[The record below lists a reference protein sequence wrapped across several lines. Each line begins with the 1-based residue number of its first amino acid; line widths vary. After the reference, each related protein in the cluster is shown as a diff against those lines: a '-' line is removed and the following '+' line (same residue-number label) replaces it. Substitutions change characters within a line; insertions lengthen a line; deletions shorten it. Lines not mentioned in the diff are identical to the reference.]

1 MPKVDN
7 VVIHENGDG
16 MRRPAARLATGVALA
31 TAVFLGSGSPAM
43 AKVPTPSPSHGSTLR
58 NARTATCVKGADGR
72 LIDCPRPLAAKA
84 LPKAAKD
91 TTTIARV
98 SDPAA
103 LVDTRTWTTGGGNVF
118 PGADVPYGM
127 VQWSPDTLPHRNA
140 GGGYNYGDE
149 TLDGYSLTHVS
160 GPGCGAAGDVPIL
173 PITGDLPSGDP
184 NDATTAFTNAGE
196 VAQAGYYSA
205 QSNLPDTITTQLT
218 ETPHSAMGRFTF
230 PSTTRAGFIVKLM
243 DSQNGDSASSAQ
255 IVGTNEIKGSDTSGG
270 FCGDSHQYTVYYD
283 IVFDHPFTTSK
294 VITGSGAS
302 PQAVSVGF
310 DATKTPTVQAKVGIS
325 YVSADNANLNWRTEN
340 PGWNFDSVK
349 KAAQKSWNT
358 LLGRMDVSG
367 APAATTQLFYSALY
381 HNFIQPNITSD
392 VNGQFMG
399 SDLKVHSVSGTQKQ
413 QYGMF
418 SGWDT
423 YHSVAQLQAMLTPK
437 EASDQAQSQVNYY
450 AENGIIQQWGYLHL
464 DNWVMAGDPGTA
476 LIADYYAFGAKDFDT
491 KTALANMVKQASTVN
506 DVRPGTALEDQYGY
520 LPEDGTYGCCNPH
533 AQVSSLLEYDNA
545 DFALSRF
552 AAALGDSANASRFQD
567 RANNWVNVFNT
578 STGLLTPRLKNG
590 AFLPG
595 ITPSTSS
602 HYIEGTAEQY
612 LWDVPNDYA
621 GLFSLLGG
629 NAKVKPALRRFLSKP
644 DGNGEYA
651 LLSNEFGHGEEYAP
665 DYAGDPAGAQQAANT
680 LRYGLYLPGPS
691 GLQDNDD
698 LGANS
703 AAFVWSML
711 GMYPE
716 NPGSDTLVFGSP
728 GFPKASVSLPS
739 GKTIRITAP
748 GASPSEYYVKSMKLN
763 GKADS
768 KLWVPFST
776 LAKGATLDWT
786 MSTTETSWGT
796 GASNAPPSY
805 GPTFSA
811 TGAVNPSSLNLSP
824 GSSAKT
830 TLTVNST
837 ASSSQSVQWTA
848 SAPSGVTVSPSSGT
862 LTVPAGGSATAD
874 VTVTAGDTDGNY
886 PVKFTLTSAA
896 GAILPVSLG
905 VIVAKPGDLA
915 PFYDNTGISDDTAP
929 TSANYDGGGW
939 SYSEQALTGAG
950 LPPGASVTSGGITYT
965 WPDVPAAKPDNI
977 TVGGQ
982 TIQVSAPSGATRL
995 GFLGSATNAG
1005 SDGSS
1010 GTATI
1015 TYTDGTTS
1023 TGTLGFS
1030 DWTLGGGGGT
1040 PRSDNT
1046 IVATTPYRN
1055 HTSGKDNV
1063 KTYVFAA
1070 TLPLTSGKTVASV
1083 TLPSS
1088 LTEGSIGVFAIAAG

>member
-1 MPKVDN
+1 
-7 VVIHENGDG
+7 
-16 MRRPAARLATGVALA
+16 MRRPAARLATAVALA
-31 TAVFLGSGSPAM
+31 TAVVLGSGLPAM
-43 AKVPTPSPSHGSTLR
+43 AQGPKPSPSTESQLR
-58 NARTATCVKGADGR
+58 NARTVTCAKAADGR
-72 LIDCPRPLAAKA
+72 LIDCPKPLAAKA

-91 TTTIARV
+91 TSTLASV
-98 SDPAA
+98 SDPAT
-103 LVDTRTWTTGGGNVF
+103 LVDTRTWTTGGGNTF

-127 VQWSPDTLPHRNA
+127 IQWSPDTMPHRNA

-149 TLDGYSLTHVS
+149 ELTGYSLTHVS
-160 GPGCGAAGDVPIL
+160 GPGCGAAQDVPIL

-230 PSTTRAGFIVKLM
+230 PSTTQAGFLIKLM
-243 DSQNGDSASSAQ
+243 DSQNGDSASSAR

-294 VITGSGAS
+294 VITGSGSS

-340 PGWNFDSVK
+340 PGWNFDAVK
-349 KAAQKSWNT
+349 KAAQKSWNS
-358 LLGRMDVSG
+358 LLGRINVSG
-367 APAATTQLFYSALY
+367 GSTATTQEFYSLLY
-381 HNFIQPNITSD
+381 KDFLQPNITSD

-399 SDLKVHSVSGTQKQ
+399 SDVKTHSVSGSQKQ
-413 QYGMF
+413 QYGMY

-423 YHSVAQLQAMLTPK
+423 YHSLAQLQAMLTPK

-476 LIADYYAFGAKDFDT
+476 LIADYYAFGAKDFDG
-491 KTALANMVKQASTVN
+491 KTALADMLKQAYSVN
-506 DVRPGTALEDQYGY
+506 DVRPGEALEEKYGY
-520 LPEDGTYGCCNPH
+520 MPEDGTYGCCNPH

-552 AAALGDSANASRFQD
+552 AASLGDSANAAKLQD
-567 RANNWVNVFNT
+567 RANNWANVFNT
-578 STGLLTPRLKNG
+578 STGLLTPRLTNG
-590 AFLPG
+590 AFLSG
-595 ITPSTSS
+595 ITPSTTS
-602 HYIEGTAEQY
+602 HYIEGSAEEY

-629 NAKVKPALRRFLSKP
+629 SSKVKPALRKFLSRP
-644 DGNGEYA
+644 DGYGEYA
-651 LLSNEFGHGEEYAP
+651 QLSNEFSFGEEYAL

-691 GLQDNDD
+691 GLPDNDD

-703 AAFVWSML
+703 SAFVWSML

-728 GFPKASVSLPS
+728 GFPHATISLPS
-739 GKTIRITAP
+739 GKTIKINAP
-748 GASPSEYYVKSMKLN
+748 NASPSEYYVKSMKLN
-763 GKADS
+763 GKANS
-768 KLWVPFST
+768 KLYVPFST

-786 MSTTETSWGT
+786 MSPTETSWGT
-796 GASNAPPSY
+796 GADNAPPSY
-805 GPTFSA
+805 GPTFAAIGS
-811 TGAVNPSSLNLSP
+811 TNPSSLILSP
-824 GSSAKT
+824 GESAKT
-830 TLTVNST
+830 TLTVKSV
-837 ASSSQSVQWTA
+837 ASADQSVQWTA
-848 SAPSGVTVSPSSGT
+848 TAPSGVTVSPSSGT
-862 LTVPAGGSATAD
+862 LKVSPDGSASAD
-874 VTVTAGDTDGNY
+874 LTVAAGDVDGNY

-896 GAILPVSLG
+896 GKILPVSLS
-905 VIVAKPGDLA
+905 VIVAKPGDLG
-915 PFYDNTGISDDTAP
+915 PFYDNTGISDDSAP
-929 TSANYDGGGW
+929 SSANYDGGGW
-939 SYSEQALTGAG
+939 SYSSQALTAAG
-950 LPPGASVTSGGITYT
+950 LTPGASVTAGGLTYQ
-965 WPDVPAAKPDNI
+965 WPDVAAGKPDNI

-982 TIQVSAPSGATRL
+982 TIPVSAPAGATKL
-995 GFLGSATNAG
+995 GFLGSAYNAG
-1005 SDGSS
+1005 TEGSS

-1015 TYTDGTTS
+1015 TYTDGSTS
-1023 TGTLGFS
+1023 TASLGFS
-1030 DWTLGGGGGT
+1030 DWTLSAGKGT
-1040 PRSDNT
+1040 PSFGNVIAGT
-1046 IVATTPYRN
+1046 AAYRN

-1063 KTYVFAA
+1063 KTYVFAQ
-1070 TLPLTSGKTVASV
+1070 TIPISSGKTVASV
-1083 TLPSS
+1083 TLPPS
-1088 LTEGSIGVFAIAAG
+1088 LSQGSIGVFAIAAG

>member
-1 MPKVDN
+1 
-7 VVIHENGDG
+7 
-16 MRRPAARLATGVALA
+16 MRRPASRLAIAVALA
-31 TAVFLGSGSPAM
+31 TVAVLGSDLPAM
-43 AKVPTPSPSHGSTLR
+43 AQGPHPSPSTGSHLT
-58 NARTATCVKGADGR
+58 NARTATCVKGPDGR
-72 LIDCPRPLAAKA
+72 LTDCSKPITAKA

-91 TTTIARV
+91 TSPLSSV
-98 SDPAA
+98 SDPAT
-103 LVDTRTWTTGGGNVF
+103 LVDTRTWTTGGGNTF

-127 VQWSPDTLPHRNA
+127 IQWSPDTMPHRNA

-149 TLDGYSLTHVS
+149 QLTGYSLTHVS
-160 GPGCGAAGDVPIL
+160 GPGCGAAQDVPIL
-173 PITGDLPSGDP
+173 PITGDVPSGDP
-184 NDATTAFTNAGE
+184 NAVTTAFTNAGE

-230 PSTTRAGFIVKLM
+230 PSTSQAGFLIKLM

-255 IVGTNEIKGSDTSGG
+255 IVGNNEIKGSDTSGG
-270 FCGDSHQYTVYYD
+270 FCGDQQPYTVYFD
-283 IVFDHPFTTSK
+283 IVFDHPFTASK
-294 VITGSGAS
+294 VITGSGSS

-340 PGWNFDSVK
+340 PGWNFDAVK
-349 KAAQKSWNT
+349 NAAQKSWNS
-358 LLGRMDVSG
+358 LLGRINVSG
-367 APAATTQLFYSALY
+367 GSYATTQEFYSLLY
-381 HNFIQPNITSD
+381 KDFLQPNITSD

-399 SDLKVHSVSGTQKQ
+399 SDVKVHSVAGSQKQ
-413 QYGMF
+413 QYGMY

-423 YHSVAQLQAMLTPK
+423 YHSLAQLQAMLTPK

-450 AENGIIQQWGYLHL
+450 AENGIIQQWGYLNL
-464 DNWVMAGDPGTA
+464 DNYVMAGDPGSA

-491 KTALANMVKQASTVN
+491 KTALADMLKQATTVN
-506 DVRPGTALEDQYGY
+506 DIRPGTALEDKYGY
-520 LPEDGTYGCCNPH
+520 LPEDGTYGCCNAH
-533 AQVSSLLEYDNA
+533 NQVSSLLEYDNA

-552 AAALGDSANASRFQD
+552 AGALGDSANATKFQD
-567 RANNWVNVFNT
+567 RANNWANVFNT

-590 AFLPG
+590 AFLSG
-595 ITPSTSS
+595 ITPATSS
-602 HYIEGTAEQY
+602 HYIEGTAEEY

-629 NAKVKPALRRFLSKP
+629 NSKVKPALRKFLSKP
-644 DGNGEYA
+644 DGYGEYA

-691 GLQDNDD
+691 GLADNDD

-728 GFPKASVSLPS
+728 GFPHATISLPS
-739 GKTIRITAP
+739 GKTININAP
-748 GASPSEYYVKSMKLN
+748 DASPSEYYVKSMKLN
-763 GKADS
+763 GKANS
-768 KLWVPFST
+768 KLYVPFST

-796 GASNAPPSY
+796 GAENAPPSY
-805 GPTFSA
+805 GPTFAA
-811 TGAVNPSSLNLSP
+811 TGSLSPSSLILNQGESN
-824 GSSAKT
+824 KT

-837 ASSSQSVQWTA
+837 ASASESVQWTA
-848 SAPSGVTVSPSSGT
+848 TAPSGVTVSPSSGT
-862 LTVPAGGSATAD
+862 LNVAAGGNATVD
-874 VTVTAGDTDGNY
+874 VTVTGGDTDGNY
-886 PVKFTLTSAA
+886 PVKFDLTSAA
-896 GAILPVSLG
+896 GKILPVSLS
-905 VIVAKPGDLA
+905 VIVAKPGDLS
-915 PFYDNTGISDDTAP
+915 PFYDNAGISDDSNP
-929 TSANYDGGGW
+929 SGANYDGGGW
-939 SYSEQALTGAG
+939 SYSEQALAAAG
-950 LPPGASVTSGGITYT
+950 LAPGGSVTAGGLTYT
-965 WPDVPAAKPDNI
+965 WPNVPAGQPDNI

-982 TIQVSAPSGATRL
+982 TIPMSAPAGATKL

-1010 GTATI
+1010 GTVTVN
-1015 TYTDGTTS
+1015 YTDGSSS
-1023 TGTLGFS
+1023 TATLGFS
-1030 DWTLGGGGGT
+1030 DWTLAGGGGSVQFG
-1040 PRSDNT
+1040 NV
-1046 IVATTPYRN
+1046 VAVSTPYRN
-1055 HTSGKDNV
+1055 YTSGKDGV

-1070 TLPLTSGKTVASV
+1070 SVPLDSGKTVASV
-1083 TLPSS
+1083 KLPSS
-1088 LTEGSIGVFAIAAG
+1088 LSQGAIGIFSIAAG

>member
-1 MPKVDN
+1 
-7 VVIHENGDG
+7 
-16 MRRPAARLATGVALA
+16 MRRSAARLAAAVALA
-31 TAVFLGSGSPAM
+31 TATVLGSGLPAL
-43 AKVPTPSPSHGSTLR
+43 AQGPSPVPSPGTQLK
-58 NARTATCVKGADGR
+58 NAHANTATCVKGPDGR
-72 LIDCPRPLAAKA
+72 LTDCPKPLAAKA
-84 LPKAAKD
+84 LPKAAKE
-91 TTTIARV
+91 TATLSNV
-98 SDPAA
+98 SDPAS
-103 LVDTRTWTTGGGNVF
+103 LVDTRTWTTGGGNTF

-127 VQWSPDTLPHRNA
+127 VQWSPDTMPHRNA

-149 TLDGYSLTHVS
+149 ELTGYSLTHVS
-160 GPGCGAAGDVPIL
+160 GPGCGAAGDIPIL

-184 NDATTAFTNAGE
+184 NEATTAFTNAGE

-230 PSTTRAGFIVKLM
+230 PSTTQAGFLIKLM

-255 IVGTNEIKGSDTSGG
+255 IVGNNEIKGSDTSGG
-270 FCGDSHQYTVYYD
+270 FCGDSAKYTVYYD
-283 IVFDHPFTTSK
+283 ITFDRPFTASK
-294 VITGSGAS
+294 VITGSGSS
-302 PQAVSVGF
+302 PQAASVTF
-310 DATKTPTVQAKVGIS
+310 DTTKGATVQAKVGIS
-325 YVSADNANLNWRTEN
+325 YVSADNAALNWRTEN

-358 LLGRMDVSG
+358 LLGRMNVSG
-367 APAATTQLFYSALY
+367 SSAATTQLFYSALY

-399 SDLKVHSVSGTQKQ
+399 SDVKVHSVSGKQKQ
-413 QYGMF
+413 QYGMY

-464 DNWVMAGDPGTA
+464 DNWVMAGDPGSA

-491 KTALANMVKQASTVN
+491 KTALANMVKQATTVN

-533 AQVSSLLEYDNA
+533 AQVSSLLEYDSA

-552 AAALGDSANASRFQD
+552 AASLGDSANATKFQD
-567 RANNWVNVFNT
+567 RANNWANVFNT

-629 NAKVKPALRRFLSKP
+629 NAKVKPALRKFLSRP

-728 GFPKASVSLPS
+728 GFPRATISLPS
-739 GKTIRITAP
+739 GKTIKITAP
-748 GASPSEYYVKSMKLN
+748 DASPSEYYVKSQKIN
-763 GKADS
+763 GKANS
-768 KLWVPFST
+768 KLYVPFST
-776 LAKGATLDWT
+776 LAKGATIDWK
-786 MSTTETSWGT
+786 MSTAETSWGT
-796 GASNAPPSY
+796 GASDAPPSY
-805 GPTFSA
+805 GPTFAA
-811 TGAVNPSSLNLSP
+811 TGALSPSSVNLRP
-824 GSSAKT
+824 GGSAKT
-830 TLTVNST
+830 TLTVKSV
-837 ASSSQSVQWTA
+837 SSGDQAVQWTA

-862 LTVPAGGSATAD
+862 LNVPSGGSASVD
-874 VTVTAGDTDGNY
+874 LTVTAGDTDGNY
-886 PVKFTLTSAA
+886 PINFTLTSPS
-896 GAILPVSLG
+896 GKILPVSLG
-905 VIVAKPGDLA
+905 VIVAKPGDLT
-915 PFYDNTGISDDTAP
+915 PFYDNAGISDDSAP
-929 TSANYDGGGW
+929 SGANYDGGGW
-939 SYSEQALTGAG
+939 SYSEQALTAAG
-950 LPPGASVTSGGITYT
+950 LAPGASVTSGGIAYT
-965 WPDVPAAKPDNI
+965 WPDVPAGQPDNI
-977 TVGGQ
+977 SVGGQ
-982 TIQVSAPSGATRL
+982 NIPVDSPAGATKL
-995 GFLGSATNAG
+995 GFLGSAHNAG
-1005 SDGSS
+1005 TDGSS

-1015 TYTDGTTS
+1015 TYTDGSSS
-1023 TGTLGFS
+1023 TATLGFS
-1030 DWTLGGGGGT
+1030 DWTLSAGSGSPLFGNVITG
-1040 PRSDNT
+1040 
-1046 IVATTPYRN
+1046 TTPYRN
-1055 HTSGKDNV
+1055 YTTGKDGV
-1063 KTYVFAA
+1063 KTYVFSQTIPITA
-1070 TLPLTSGKTVASV
+1070 GKTVASV
-1083 TLPSS
+1083 TLPPS
-1088 LTEGSIGVFAIAAG
+1088 LSTGAIGVFAIAAG